1 MAETKLNQCAILLLS
16 LGEDL
21 AAEVFK
27 HLTTREVQAVG
38 KVMSSL
44 KKVTRSDVEAVL
56 EAFHQDVEQMQAV
69 TLGSDEYVRA
79 VLTKALGSARADKV
93 LDDILEANQEDG
105 LDALNWLDAPN
116 IAELIANEHPQVIAT
131 ILVHLERAR
140 ASEVLVLLSERLRN
154 DVIVRIAT
162 FGGVQPTA
170 LRELTEVL
178 GDMLVGQAG
187 KRNALGGVRAA
198 AEIINFMDSTQEEAL
213 LTQLRETDAEL
224 AQRIEEEMF
233 VFENLADLENEAI
246 QRLIKETDTALLPVA
261 LKNANEA
268 LRNKFFANMS
278 SRAAEMLRED
288 LEAQGPMRMSR
299 VEEAQ
304 KTMLQTV
311 RKLVEDGQITLGRG
325 EDAYV

>member
-140 ASEVLVLLSERLRN
+140 ASEVLVLLPERLRN
-154 DVIVRIAT
+154 DVLVRIAT
-162 FGGVQPTA
+162 FGGVQPAA
-170 LRELTEVL
+170 LGELTDVL
-178 GDMLVGQAG
+178 NDALSGQSV
-187 KRNALGGVRAA
+187 KRSKIGGVRTA
-198 AEIINFMDSTQEEAL
+198 AEILNFVSHAEEEHIIENLRTVDAD
-213 LTQLRETDAEL
+213 LTQ
-224 AQRIEEEMF
+224 RIVDEMF
-233 VFENLADLENEAI
+233 VFDNLATLEDRSV
-246 QRLIKETDTALLPVA
+246 QLILKEVESSTLTIA
-261 LKNANEA
+261 LKGAPEE
-268 LRNKFFANMS
+268 LRAKVFKNMS
-278 SRAAEMLRED
+278 SRAAEMLREEIEM
-288 LEAQGPMRMSR
+288 LGPVRMSK
-299 VEEAQ
+299 VEEEQ
-304 KTMLQTV
+304 KAILQIV
-311 RKLVEDGQITLGRG
+311 RRLAEEGQITLGG
-325 EDAYV
+325 GNDEYV